1 MTGEPDGDKP
11 AVSTGQGEPAPSTE
25 TLADER
31 FARGEAFM
39 ARYRNTFEALA
50 KPDSATD
57 LEVIRQVE
65 LGAEIMDE
73 YGETFSALAKPTD

>member
-1 MTGEPDGDKP
+1 MTGEPGGDKP
-11 AVSTGQGEPAPSTE
+11 AVSTDQGEPAPSIE
-25 TLADER
+25 TIANER

-39 ARYRNTFEALA
+39 ARYRTTLEALA
-50 KPDSATD
+50 KPDSAD

-73 YGETFSALAKPTD
+73 YGETFSALAKP

>member
-1 MTGEPDGDKP
+1 MTGEPEGDKP
-11 AVSTGQGEPAPSTE
+11 AVSTGTEEPEPSTQ

-39 ARYRNTFEALA
+39 ARYRTPLEALA
-50 KPDSATD
+50 KQDGAVD
-57 LEVIRQVE
+57 LEVVRQVE

-73 YGETFSALAKPTD
+73 YGETFSALAKPR